1 MFAACGSSSAGA
13 DMRHACSRA
22 SWDEADGAHYPA
34 RAMKRVRH
42 QQRVRP
48 AATSAHA
55 LGPARLAWP
64 LERSWFLRLPA
75 SNFLSTKPQQRG
87 KPVCRV
93 HPSLCTVPVA
103 TLYIST
109 FRAAGSCIYQL
120 MPCSLLGEATL
131 LQDPGVHHIAP
142 TLYAVIPVKRWVE
155 GAAVVASLRDNS
167 HADNVCRIAN
177 VMPNGD
183 DPIFIV
189 SSDSGGYA
197 FLLGNLPPGLVDG
210 MELMFSITFLV
221 NTGCSI
227 SFAGEMGASA
237 YIDTDATPR
246 RSDASLC
253 VVVLLA
259 WHK

>member
-1 MFAACGSSSAGA
+1 
-13 DMRHACSRA
+13 
-22 SWDEADGAHYPA
+22 
-34 RAMKRVRH
+34 
-42 QQRVRP
+42 
-48 AATSAHA
+48 
-55 LGPARLAWP
+55 
-64 LERSWFLRLPA
+64 
-75 SNFLSTKPQQRG
+75 
-87 KPVCRV
+87 
-93 HPSLCTVPVA
+93 
-103 TLYIST
+103 
-109 FRAAGSCIYQL
+109 

-177 VMPNGD
+177 VMPNGN

-210 MELMFSITFLV
+210 IELMFSITFLV

-227 SFAGEMGASA
+227 SFADEMELDLRCNQYARCWRGIHVNQDIPQYSL
-237 YIDTDATPR
+237 TR
-246 RSDASLC
+246 RSLFLS
-253 VVVLLA
+253 VTVTVS
-259 WHK
+259 KP